1 MVKASGDFHY
11 DNGGRTQMAVTIR
24 AFMRRLTMRK
34 LMNMGRE
41 YVFGLLLKVAPVVR
55 QRQLM
60 PIMLSAE
67 CSKTQLDLIILIS
80 KTRGQIFSF
89 SRKGSKNKCCPA
101 SQETTAAKP
110 RRKPT
115 REV

>member
-1 MVKASGDFHY
+1 
-11 DNGGRTQMAVTIR
+11 MAVTIR

-80 KTRGQIFSF
+80 KT
-89 SRKGSKNKCCPA
+89 KGSDFLFFQKGK
-101 SQETTAAKP
+101 QE
-110 RRKPT
+110 
-115 REV
+115 